1 MACYKVV
8 KVLFCIIF
16 GFSHSTSCYKLSK
29 NDEKCPEVR
38 ARSNCDL
45 DAVRTIY
52 MWQYTYSLLIN
63 IVIQNKV
70 YLSTVSS
77 NDNYNRWG
85 VNIL

>member
-8 KVLFCIIF
+8 KFLFCIIF

-52 MWQYTYSLLIN
+52 TY
-63 IVIQNKV
+63 VIV
-70 YLSTVSS
+70 YLFTTNKYSYIKQSIS
-77 NDNYNRWG
+77 KYSK
-85 VNIL
+85 